1 MGELAKL
8 QDRLERELIKL
19 ELKFKGVQKEL
30 TAVSGRVT
38 QPTNLMKAMTAA
50 PLTAVDYDDSG
61 VKNDIRRLEVSEY
74 LFLFY

>member
-38 QPTNLMKAMTAA
+38 QPTNLVKAMTAA
-50 PLTAVDYDDSG
+50 PLTVDYDDSG

-74 LFLFY
+74 LFLY

>member
-1 MGELAKL
+1 
-8 QDRLERELIKL
+8 
-19 ELKFKGVQKEL
+19 
-30 TAVSGRVT
+30 
-38 QPTNLMKAMTAA
+38 MKAMTAA